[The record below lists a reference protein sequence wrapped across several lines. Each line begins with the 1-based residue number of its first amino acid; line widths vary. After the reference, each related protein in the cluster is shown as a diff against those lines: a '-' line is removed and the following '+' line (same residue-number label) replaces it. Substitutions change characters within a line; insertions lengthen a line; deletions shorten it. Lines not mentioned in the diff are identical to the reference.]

1 VSFPLASPS
10 RATDLIIQNII
21 IRNNN
26 GFRNLARAQKSEEL
40 ILNSVPQTKVCIIG
54 AGPYGL
60 AVAAHLRHAGV
71 EFRIFGSTMQRW
83 LTQMPKAML
92 LKSEGCASGLPD
104 PEGRYGL
111 PQFCGAQGLPFV
123 DYGSP
128 LSRETFASYALS
140 FQKKFVPQVEDVLVD
155 AVRKTDGGFDVSLR
169 NGQTFRSGQ
178 VIVATGMDRMEHVP
192 EQISQLPAELWSHSA
207 AHYDLSKFK
216 GKDVIVIGG
225 GQSGLETAAILREEG
240 ASVTLVVRAPS
251 IAWNKVPSTAHRSL
265 YQRLRRPRTQ
275 LGEGLQLWVYDN
287 TPQIFQR
294 LPRQTRLARVK
305 ASLGPAGAWWLKER
319 VLGQM
324 PVLVG
329 HQLRAAET
337 RSGRVALQFTD
348 QNGQSKDLIADHV
361 IASTGYRFDFE
372 KLPFLDQ
379 SLKSAIRHEV
389 QMPRL
394 SSNFESSVPGLYFT
408 GLASAHSFG
417 PVMRFI
423 AGTGFT
429 ARQISTHIARKHRM
443 QTVAFTQS
451 RKCVEN

>member
-1 VSFPLASPS
+1 
-10 RATDLIIQNII
+10 
-21 IRNNN
+21 
-26 GFRNLARAQKSEEL
+26 
-40 ILNSVPQTKVCIIG
+40 LNSVPQTKACIIG

-60 AVAAHLRHAGV
+60 AIAAHLRHAGV
-71 EFRIFGSTMQRW
+71 DFRIFGSTMERW
-83 LTQMPKAML
+83 LKQMPKAML

-111 PQFCGAQGLPFV
+111 PQFCQGAGLPFV

-128 LSRETFASYALS
+128 LSRETFASYAVA
-140 FQKKFVPQVEDVLVD
+140 FQKKFVPQVEDVRVE
-155 AVRKTDGGFDVSLR
+155 AVRKVDGGFEIRL
-169 NGQTFRSGQ
+169 NTGETFRSAQ
-178 VIVATGMDRMEHVP
+178 VIVAVGMERMEHVP
-192 EQISQLPAELWSHSA
+192 AEFSQLPAELWSHSA

-216 GKDVIVIGG
+216 SKEVAVIGA

-240 ASVTLVVRAPS
+240 ASVTLVVRAQS
-251 IAWNKVPSTAHRSL
+251 IAWNKVPLTAHRSL

-287 TPQIFQR
+287 APQIFHS
-294 LPRQTRLARVK
+294 LPRQTRISRVK

-324 PVLVG
+324 PVLLG
-329 HQLRAAET
+329 HQLRGASPP
-337 RSGRVALQFTD
+337 SGKVALQLSD
-348 QNGQSKDLIADHV
+348 PNGKSKELIADHV
-361 IASTGYRFDFE
+361 IAATGYRFDFE

-379 SLKSAIRHEV
+379 DTKSKIRHAA
-389 QMPRL
+389 QIPWL
-394 SSNFESSVPGLYFT
+394 SSYFESSVPGLYFS
-408 GLASAHSFG
+408 GLASTYSFG

-429 ARQISTHIARKHRM
+429 ARRIASHVVKVQRAAP
-443 QTVAFTQS
+443 VEFADS